1 MRHSDGF
8 TLIEMLVAL
17 AVSSLLLVAGS
28 TLLIQTLRAGDVVER
43 HTGDVRAL
51 DIAHSLLRDDLA
63 GATLRKTRAP
73 NGLDAPQA
81 FSGGQSLS
89 RPLLAFT
96 RNGWLNPAEAEARGD
111 LQRVE
116 YFVQGGALLRR
127 AWLRPDPVRETPY
140 ADRVV
145 ADGFDSIGLRFFAG
159 NSWQLDWSGQA
170 ESLPELVE
178 MTFVYGEGDE
188 LRQVFLVGGNG

>member
-1 MRHSDGF
+1 MKRSGGF

-51 DIAHSLLRDDLA
+51 DVAHSLLRDDLA

-81 FSGGQSLS
+81 FTGGQSLS
-89 RPLLAFT
+89 QPLLAFT
-96 RNGWLNPAEAEARGD
+96 RNGWLNPAAADARGD

-116 YFVQGGALLRR
+116 YFVQEGRLLRR

-140 ADRVV
+140 AERVI
-145 ADGFDSIGLRFFAG
+145 ADGIDSIGLRFFAG
-159 NSWQLDWSGQA
+159 HSWQLNWSGQA